1 MKLKFLAAVVILF
14 SLLLFGCIPENN
26 MEENSETTE
35 YTVNSSAQ
43 TEETTAATTDKNGG
57 AFGNIEDEGE
67 FPEISFD
74 EFK

>member
-1 MKLKFLAAVVILF
+1 MKLKYLTAVFVVF

-26 MEENSETTE
+26 MEEISETAD
-35 YTVNSSAQ
+35 SAV
-43 TEETTAATTDKNGG
+43 TTSASAEESTAATTGKNGG
-57 AFGNIEDEGE
+57 AFGSIEDEGE